1 MKLRVLNPWTTKD
14 PFNRLFE
21 DLLKGWT
28 LISDNDETGI
38 SSLAI
43 NLAEDDRNYIAEVE
57 VPGIKPEDIDIQVE
71 DRYVTISGHTKNENE
86 KKKKKYHLRE
96 IYESSF
102 TRTFMLPGQVDVDN
116 IKADCKDGILT
127 LTMPKSVQSTIKKIK
142 IN

>member
-28 LISDNDETGI
+28 LVSDNDETEML
-38 SSLAI
+38 SLPV
-43 NLAEDDRNYIAEVE
+43 NLMEDDKNYIAKVE

-71 DRYVTISGHTKNENE
+71 DRYVTISGHTKNEIE
-86 KKKKKYHLRE
+86 KKKYHIRE

-116 IKADCKDGILT
+116 IQADCKDGILT
-127 LTMPKSVQSTIKKIK
+127 LTMPKSAQSTIKKIK

>member
-28 LISDNDETGI
+28 LVSDNDETAI
-38 SSLAI
+38 SSLAV
-43 NLAEDDRNYIAEVE
+43 NLAEDDKNYIAKVE

-71 DRYVTISGHTKNENE
+71 DRYVTISGHTKNESE
-86 KKKKKYHLRE
+86 QKQKKYHLRE

-116 IKADCKDGILT
+116 IQANCKDGILT
-127 LTMPKSVQSTIKKIK
+127 LTMPKSAQSTIKKIK